1 MNAALLASISSRL
14 GRRGE
19 PTLTRVA
26 GGDINEA
33 FEARWPGG
41 ERLFIKTRQGLG
53 GDAYRTE
60 ADGLRWLAEAGAL
73 RVPKVVARSGP
84 DDAVAFLA
92 LEHMARTAAALDY
105 DDRLGDGLA
114 ALHAAGAPTF
124 GFVED
129 NSIGSLPQSNRRH
142 DTWAAFYAEERVLPL
157 VRRAVD
163 GGVAPASWTPLAE
176 RLASRL
182 PELAGPTE
190 PPARLHGDLWSG
202 NVITDGRGQP
212 VLIDPAVY
220 GGHREVDLAML
231 ALFGGLSPRTIAA
244 YEARTPLAEGW
255 RERTRLWQ
263 VYPLLVHTILFRG
276 SYVDAAEAAMRA
288 YL

>member
-1 MNAALLASISSRL
+1 VNPALLAVVTSRL
-14 GRRGE
+14 GRSE

-41 ERLFIKTRQGLG
+41 ERLFVKTRPGLS

-60 ADGLRWLAEAGAL
+60 AAGLRWLAEARAL
-73 RVPKVVARSGP
+73 RVPKVVAQSEAG
-84 DDAVAFLA
+84 DAVAFLA
-92 LEHMARTAAALDY
+92 LEHMARTAPALDH

-114 ALHAAGAPTF
+114 ALHAAGAPGF

-129 NSIGSLPQSNRRH
+129 NWIGSLPQSNRTR
-142 DTWAAFYAEERVLPL
+142 DTWAAFYAEERILPL

-163 GGVAPASWTPLAE
+163 AGAPAAWSALAE
-176 RLASRL
+176 QLAGRL
-182 PELAGPTE
+182 PQLAGPPE
-190 PPARLHGDLWSG
+190 SPARLHGDLWSG

-212 VLIDPAVY
+212 VIIDPAVY

-231 ALFGGLSPRTIAA
+231 ALFGGLSPRVVAA
-244 YEARTPLAEGW
+244 YEARRPLAPGW
-255 RERTRLWQ
+255 KGRARLWQ

>member
-1 MNAALLASISSRL
+1 VNPALLAVVTSRL
-14 GRRGE
+14 GRSE

-41 ERLFIKTRQGLG
+41 ERLFIKTRPGLS

-60 ADGLRWLAEAGAL
+60 AAGLRWLAEARAL
-73 RVPKVVARSGP
+73 RVPKVVAESEVG
-84 DDAVAFLA
+84 DAVAFLA
-92 LEHMARTAAALDY
+92 LEHMARTAPALDH

-114 ALHAAGAPTF
+114 ALHAAGAPGF

-129 NSIGSLPQSNRRH
+129 NWIGSLPQSNRTR
-142 DTWAAFYAEERVLPL
+142 DTWAAFYAEERILPL

-163 GGVAPASWTPLAE
+163 AGAPAAWSALAE
-176 RLASRL
+176 QLAGRL
-182 PELAGPTE
+182 PQLAGPPE
-190 PPARLHGDLWSG
+190 SPARLHGDLWSG

-212 VLIDPAVY
+212 VIIDPAVY

-231 ALFGGLSPRTIAA
+231 ALFGGLSPRVVAA
-244 YEARTPLAEGW
+244 YEARRPLAPGW
-255 RERTRLWQ
+255 KGRARLWQ

>member
-1 MNAALLASISSRL
+1 VSAALLAVLTPRL
-14 GRRGE
+14 GRGE

-26 GGDINEA
+26 GGDINDA

-41 ERLFIKTRQGLG
+41 ERVFVKTRRGLR

-73 RVPKVVARSGP
+73 RVPKVVAQSGP
-84 DDAVAFLA
+84 EDGVAFLA
-92 LEHMARTAAALDY
+92 LEHMARTAPALDH
-105 DDRLGDGLA
+105 DERLGDGLA
-114 ALHAAGAPTF
+114 ALHAAGAAGF
-124 GFVED
+124 GFRED
-129 NSIGSLPQSNRRH
+129 NWIGSLPQSNRTH
-142 DTWAAFYAEERVLPL
+142 DTWAGFYARERVLPL

-163 GGVAPASWTPLAE
+163 GGAAPAAWTALAE
-176 RLASRL
+176 RLATRL
-182 PELAGPTE
+182 PELAGSTE

-231 ALFGGLSPRTIAA
+231 ALFGGLSPRVLAA
-244 YEARTPLAEGW
+244 YEARTPLAPGW
-255 RERTRLWQ
+255 QQRTRLWQ
-263 VYPLLVHTILFRG
+263 VYPLLVHTVLFRG
-276 SYVDAAEAAMRA
+276 SYVEAAEAAMRA

>member
-1 MNAALLASISSRL
+1 VNAALLAVVTSRL
-14 GRRGE
+14 GRSE

-26 GGDINEA
+26 GGDINDA

-41 ERLFIKTRQGLG
+41 DRLFIKTRPGLS

-60 ADGLRWLAEAGAL
+60 AAGLRWLAEARAL
-73 RVPKVVARSGP
+73 RVPKVVAQSEPG
-84 DDAVAFLA
+84 DAIAFLA
-92 LEHMARTAAALDY
+92 LEHMPRAAPALDH

-114 ALHAAGAPTF
+114 ALHAAGAPGF

-129 NSIGSLPQSNRRH
+129 NWIGTLPQSNRRH
-142 DTWAAFYAEERVLPL
+142 GTWAAFYAEERIVPL

-163 GGVAPASWTPLAE
+163 GVGAPAAWGVIAE
-176 RLASRL
+176 RLAARL
-182 PELAGPTE
+182 PELAGPAE

-231 ALFGGLSPRTIAA
+231 ALFGGLSPRAVAA
-244 YEARTPLAEGW
+244 YEARTPLAAGW
-255 RERTRLWQ
+255 KARTRLWQ
-263 VYPLLVHTILFRG
+263 VYPLLVHAILFRG
-276 SYVDAAEAAMRA
+276 SYVEAAEAAMRA

>member
-1 MNAALLASISSRL
+1 VNPALLAAVTSRL
-14 GRRGE
+14 GRSE

-41 ERLFIKTRQGLG
+41 ERLFIKTRRGLS

-60 ADGLRWLAEAGAL
+60 AAGLRWLAEARAL
-73 RVPKVVARSGP
+73 RVPKVVAQSEAG
-84 DDAVAFLA
+84 DAIAFLA
-92 LEHMARTAAALDY
+92 LEHMARTAPALDH

-114 ALHAAGAPTF
+114 ALHAAGAPGF

-129 NSIGSLPQSNRRH
+129 NWIGSLPQSNRSH

-163 GGVAPASWTPLAE
+163 AGSAPPSWGALAE
-176 RLASRL
+176 RLAARL
-182 PELAGPTE
+182 PELAGPPE

-212 VLIDPAVY
+212 VVIDPAVY
-220 GGHREVDLAML
+220 GGQREVDLAML
-231 ALFGGLSPRTIAA
+231 ALFGGLSPRVVAA
-244 YEARTPLAEGW
+244 YEARTPLAPGW
-255 RERTRLWQ
+255 KERSRLWQ

-288 YL
+288 YV

>member
-1 MNAALLASISSRL
+1 VNAALLASITSRL
-14 GRRGE
+14 GRGE

-26 GGDINEA
+26 GGDINDA

-41 ERLFIKTRQGLG
+41 ERLFIKTRPGFS

-60 ADGLRWLAEAGAL
+60 ADGLRWLADAGAL
-73 RVPKVVARSGP
+73 RVPKVVARSGA

-92 LEHMARTAAALDY
+92 LEHMARTAPALDY
-105 DDRLGDGLA
+105 EDRLGDGLA
-114 ALHAAGAPTF
+114 ALHAAGADRF

-129 NSIGSLPQSNRRH
+129 NWIGSLPQSNRTH
-142 DTWAAFYAEERVLPL
+142 DTWAEFYAAERVLPL

-163 GGVAPASWTPLAE
+163 GGAAPAAWAALAE
-176 RLASRL
+176 QLVRRL
-182 PELAGPTE
+182 PELAGPSE
-190 PPARLHGDLWSG
+190 PPSRLHGDLWSG
-202 NVITDGRGQP
+202 NVITDSRGQP

-231 ALFGGLSPRTIAA
+231 ALFGGLSARVVAA
-244 YEARTPLAEGW
+244 YEARTPLAPGW

-263 VYPLLVHTILFRG
+263 VYPLLVHTVLFRG